1 MKVIDNFE
9 AFPKSTN
16 TLPFDKQFRSYD
28 HCKLGCCWKSVL
40 DRLSYGAESGSMH
53 RMKVIDNFEAFP
65 ESTNT
70 PPFDQQF
77 RSYDHCKL
85 GCCWKS
91 VLDRLSYLDT
101 SRL

>member
-9 AFPKSTN
+9 AFPESIN
-16 TLPFDKQFRSYD
+16 TLPFNQQFRSYD

-53 RMKVIDNFEAFP
+53 KMKVIDNFEAFP

-70 PPFDQQF
+70 PPFDQVGVLLEISFGQI
-77 RSYDHCKL
+77 KL
-85 GCCWKS
+85 FGHI
-91 VLDRLSYLDT
+91 
-101 SRL
+101 